1 MLLRKV
7 KPLFLSPAPVPALQ
21 ALVLSHC
28 WFNEL
33 FAELKSMTT
42 VIDRLVWGGSDLY
55 LKLAS
60 MIQSDQP
67 LNQDSNALFFSPR
80 AQPEDFSFVVR
91 SCVFCG
97 RYDDLITSVSSP
109 AGD

>member
-1 MLLRKV
+1 MSCRSRRTLRQQQ
-7 KPLFLSPAPVPALQ
+7 LFG
-21 ALVLSHC
+21 
-28 WFNEL
+28 
-33 FAELKSMTT
+33 ELKSMAT

-67 LNQDSNALFFSPR
+67 LNQDTNALFFSPR

-97 RYDDLITSVSSP
+97 RYDDLITSVGSP